1 MKIGMI
7 LDSTY
12 PDDARVTNEC
22 AELLKNK
29 HEIHLF
35 CLSFKKPFVKNE
47 IINKINIHR
56 YYCSKLTYK
65 LSALANDISLYGN
78 NLKNKLIDFIE
89 NSEVEIL
96 HIHDIQ
102 IA

>member
-7 LDSTY
+7 LDSVY
-12 PDDARVTNEC
+12 PDDARVTNQC
-22 AELLKNK
+22 DELIKKN

-35 CLSFKKPFVKNE
+35 CLSFSHVFVENE
-47 IINKINIHR
+47 VINKINIHR
-56 YYCSKLTYK
+56 YYCSTLTYK